1 MRCTMLFAM
10 PLPVPRLVNRPR
22 AAELIRCPAK
32 QFGQAFGHGAFC
44 EHLLVVGV
52 GKLFFTTYFGDEP
65 ERA

>member
-1 MRCTMLFAM
+1 MLFAM

-44 EHLLVVGV
+44 EHLLV
-52 GKLFFTTYFGDEP
+52 
-65 ERA
+65 